1 MEESIAATLE
11 KPAPSVASSATTTAT
26 SNTSKKDNIVKQ
38 AAIHNA
44 SKVVAAAT
52 KKAYERNI
60 TTPSAFAQFSK
71 AFMEMQMIG
80 LASKLV
86 LLEELATMT
95 DEEKMDCLFRVLDKN
110 RDGSL
115 SVVELADGMRKI
127 QGDVGFEESLNIAM
141 ERVACFDTN
150 GDAKLQ
156 FPEFQQYVLTLSEAF
171 GATFHELA
179 EMLIL
184 SVVFSDTGND
194 EIENSAAELASETI
208 TMALQEEEALIKV
221 MEDDRMKVLFH
232 MFDLDADGSVDF
244 AEVVMG
250 LYKITEDLD
259 AATSTAV
266 AALMIFDD
274 DGNAEFDYAE
284 FSRFI
289 IEVISAT
296 GKTFDEAIFN
306 ITKSAAEDNPNYMT
320 KLELIVLLRGLVG
333 Q

>member
-1 MEESIAATLE
+1 M
-11 KPAPSVASSATTTAT
+11 SSPTTAT
-26 SNTSKKDNIVKQ
+26 AVVTPEVDKSASTTTTSASTAKKEKIAKQ

-44 SKVVAAAT
+44 SKVAAAT
-52 KKAYERNI
+52 KKKERI
-60 TTPSAFAQFSK
+60 TTPSAFAQISK
-71 AFMEMQMIG
+71 AVIEMEMIA
-80 LASKLV
+80 LSARLV

-95 DEEKMDCLFRVLDKN
+95 DDEKMDCLFQILDKD

-127 QGDVGFEESLNIAM
+127 RGDVGFAESLDIAM
-141 ERVACFDTN
+141 DRVAYFDAD

-156 FPEFQQYVLTLSEAF
+156 LSEFKEYVTKLSEGF
-171 GATFHELA
+171 GATFHDLA

-194 EIENSAAELASETI
+194 EVENFTAAIADETI
-208 TMALQEEEALIKV
+208 TLALQEEEVLIKF
-221 MEDDRMKVLFH
+221 MDDDRMKVLFH
-232 MFDLDADGSVDF
+232 LFDLDADGSVDF

-250 LYKITEDLD
+250 LYKITDDLD
-259 AATSTAV
+259 AAATTAV

-274 DGNAEFDYAE
+274 EGNAEFDYTE

-289 IEVISAT
+289 IEMIAAT
-296 GKTFDEAIFN
+296 GDTFDEAIFN
-306 ITKSAAEDNPNYMT
+306 MTKSAAGDNPNDMT
-320 KLELIVLLRGLVG
+320 KAELIVMIRALVE